1 MSLIAT
7 AVKHM
12 IAAGMDADAI
22 VAAVA
27 DMEAEITPT
36 KSKGAE
42 RQARYRERNK
52 TSQSVTSDDSDANP
66 SPLCPPL
73 DKETPPTPPKEINPP
88 PISPQPFPR
97 LPIADAGLWAD
108 FLKNR
113 KAKRLPNT
121 ATAHERLKR
130 DLAAMASQT
139 GWTEAA
145 IFRACVERGWGG
157 IYDPTDGA
165 KPSAKPEAHKDFMRK
180 RYAEAEP
187 PPVVHA
193 IE

>member
-1 MSLIAT
+1 MQAMSEAGAPMEAILIAVRALEERDAEVDAKR
-7 AVKHM
+7 AVERDRKRRQRQRDSH
-12 IAAGMDADAI
+12 GTVTGQSED
-22 VAAVA
+22 
-27 DMEAEITPT
+27 IT
-36 KSKGAE
+36 
-42 RQARYRERNK
+42 
-52 TSQSVTSDDSDANP
+52 ANP

-97 LPIADAGLWAD
+97 LPIVDAGLWAD

-139 GWTEAA
+139 GWTETA
-145 IFRACVERGWGG
+145 IFRACVERGWGA

-165 KPSAKPEAHKDFMRK
+165 KPTAKPEAHKDFMRK

>member
-1 MSLIAT
+1 MSLIA
-7 AVKHM
+7 KL
-12 IAAGMDADAI
+12 IEAGTPADLVAEVAMTLARAEVAQEAI
-22 VAAVA
+22 
-27 DMEAEITPT
+27 ETRR
-36 KSKGAE
+36 SKDRE
-42 RQARYRERNK
+42 RQQRKRGN
-52 TSQSVTSDDSDANP
+52 VTSRDNMGQDVTP

-130 DLAAMASQT
+130 DLTAMAAQT

-145 IFRACVERGWGG
+145 IFRACVERGWGA

-165 KPSAKPEAHKDFMRK
+165 KPTAKPEAHKDFMRK